1 MQPRLVMG
9 GWRQKGVHTS
19 RARAL
24 CQFPRP
30 QVASSGNVSKAAV
43 TLLVLATLFLG
54 EPVLGVSGHAAQEA
68 PPEATAI
75 SLGAV
80 SAAPRGQV
88 MIPLFLTPGGTGAP
102 VGRFAAAIRFEK
114 GSLAFVRA
122 EKGFLLD
129 SVNATFHAEVMDDAE
144 HPGQSVVQLEVSSGG
159 ADPKPLREGL
169 VLSLVFRVE
178 ADAQPDTTAVLA
190 FDRVT
195 ATTPGAA
202 SREVTPLIGRQGTV
216 EILRPDAT
224 PYVGC
229 FFFTH

>member
-1 MQPRLVMG
+1 MYMP
-9 GWRQKGVHTS
+9 

-24 CQFPRP
+24 CQFPRTP
-30 QVASSGNVSKAAV
+30 VASSGNVSKTALTLIMLAMIFLSEAV
-43 TLLVLATLFLG
+43 FAVF
-54 EPVLGVSGHAAQEA
+54 GHAAQEPA
-68 PPEATAI
+68 PEATAI

-80 SAAPRGQV
+80 SAPPKGQV
-88 MIPLFLTPGGTGAP
+88 MIPLFLTPGGSGAP
-102 VGRFAAAIRFEK
+102 VGRFTAAIRFEK

-129 SVNATFHAEVMDDAE
+129 SVNATFHAEVTDDLE

-159 ADPKPLREGL
+159 TDPKPLREGL

-178 ADAQPDTTAVLA
+178 DNAQTDTTAVLA
-190 FDRVT
+190 FDRVS
-195 ATTPGAA
+195 AATPGSD
-202 SREVTPLIGRQGTV
+202 SREVTPVIGREGTV